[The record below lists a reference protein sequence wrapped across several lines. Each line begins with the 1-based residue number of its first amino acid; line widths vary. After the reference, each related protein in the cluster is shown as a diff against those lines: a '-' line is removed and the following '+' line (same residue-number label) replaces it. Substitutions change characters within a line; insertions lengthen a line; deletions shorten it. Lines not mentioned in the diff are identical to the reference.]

1 MSIKNSKLMLAVA
14 AVIGSG
20 PLVSG
25 GFDSPGLKVKQ
36 PKQPKQVN
44 EDKMRAAQEKRACK
58 AAKRK
63 PQ

>member
-1 MSIKNSKLMLAVA
+1 MLAVA

-20 PLVSG
+20 PIVSG
-25 GFDSPGLKVKQ
+25 GFDSFGLKVKQ

-44 EDKMRAAQEKRACK
+44 EDKIQAAQEKRDRK

-63 PQ
+63 PK